1 VFLLA
6 CGAVAHRKGKIEHGR
21 HHPVRAVGLL
31 LALRRTRFLGVA
43 IAFLWELPIRGS
55 R

>member
-6 CGAVAHRKGKIEHGR
+6 CAAVATARGKSSTGDTI
-21 HHPVRAVGLL
+21 PFVRLVWLF
-31 LALRRTRFLGVA
+31 ALRRTRFLGVA
-43 IAFLWELPIRGS
+43 IAFLWELPIRES